1 MTTLATEQK
10 EVTPPDAAPARAAG
24 DHAAPHHAPKR
35 VFPGKL
41 LAINVV
47 VGAVRRFAPPLS
59 KTLHVQKRS
68 AQWPFDPLVQWVHT
82 NGARQLPDALK
93 PVFEREHDLHKS
105 LHGVVRETSFRNT
118 VALAD
123 AAQVCTRVSSPR
135 RGKALLH
142 ELVRIHQPQ
151 WILELGS
158 AFGIGSLAMA
168 AALDADASTRI
179 DGIEYEPWRA
189 KIAQEG
195 LTQLH
200 PRAGRIH
207 AGRIEDLLPEIVDGA
222 SPGPDLAFVDAE
234 HTWQATMGYHRLLS
248 SCVRPGAIVIFD
260 DIGWSPDMRRFWEDV
275 VRDER
280 ITDAIALGDR
290 WGITRYAGA

>member
-1 MTTLATEQK
+1 MTTLAPEPNAVASPRPEAQAGGHAHA
-10 EVTPPDAAPARAAG
+10 PD
-24 DHAAPHHAPKR
+24 HTPKR

-59 KTLHVQKRS
+59 KTVLVEKRS
-68 AQWPFDPLVQWVHT
+68 ADWPFDPLLKWVHT
-82 NGARQLPDALK
+82 NGAKQLPEALK
-93 PVFEREHDLHKS
+93 PVFAREHDLHKK

-142 ELVRIHQPQ
+142 ELVRVHRPE

-168 AALDADASTRI
+168 AALDPDAPTRI
-179 DGIEYEPWRA
+179 DGVEYESWRA
-189 KIAQEG
+189 RIAQEG
-195 LTQLH
+195 LSELR
-200 PRAGRIH
+200 PRHARIH
-207 AGRIEDLLPEIVDGA
+207 AGRIEDVLPQIVNGA
-222 SPGPDLAFVDAE
+222 SHGPDFAFVDAE
-234 HTWQATMGYHRLLS
+234 HTWQATMGYHRLLME
-248 SCVRPGAIVIFD
+248 CMRPGAIVVFD
-260 DIGWSPDMRRFWEDV
+260 DIGWSPDMRRFWNDV
-275 VRDER
+275 VRDDR
-280 ITDAIALGDR
+280 ITDAVALGDR
-290 WGITRYAGA
+290 WGITRVGTP